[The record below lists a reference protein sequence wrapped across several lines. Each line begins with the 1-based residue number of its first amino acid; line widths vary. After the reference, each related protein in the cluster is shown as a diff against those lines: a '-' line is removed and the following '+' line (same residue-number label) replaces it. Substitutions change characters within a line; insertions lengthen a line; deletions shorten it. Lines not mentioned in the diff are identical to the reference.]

1 MNLIIFLLISTTF
14 LLAVEITKRKLSIS
28 PTITRKISHIGA
40 ALIAAVSP
48 MFIDKNLIIVA
59 CLGFAAVMFLSRR
72 TSFFSS
78 IHPIRRK
85 TFGEVF
91 LPLGEAFSAAIFLPQ
106 AVPSF
111 QYGVLVMGL
120 SDAFAGFV
128 GEKYGR
134 HQINIFN
141 NRKSLEGSVVF
152 LLTTILLTLLFIPN
166 LGLHLIWI
174 PLILTLVE
182 LTLGYGMDNLV
193 IPILAAFLLH
203 LNSYLL

>member
-1 MNLIIFLLISTTF
+1 MNLIIFLFISTTF
-14 LLAVEITKRKLSIS
+14 LLAVEIAKRKLSLS
-28 PTITRKISHIGA
+28 PSITRRVSHIGA
-40 ALIAAVSP
+40 ALIATVSP
-48 MFIDKNLIIVA
+48 LFISKNLIVFA
-59 CLGFAAVMFLSRR
+59 CLGFAVVMFLSLR

-78 IHPIRRK
+78 IHPVRRK

-91 LPLGEAFSAAIFLPQ
+91 LPLGEALSAAIFLPQ

-128 GEKYGR
+128 GEKYGK

-141 NRKSLEGSVVF
+141 NRKSLEGSLVF
-152 LLTTILLTLLFIPN
+152 LLATMLITFIFVPN
-166 LGLHLIWI
+166 LGLHLILI
-174 PLILTLVE
+174 PLILTFVE
-182 LTLGYGMDNLV
+182 LILGFGMDNLV

-203 LNSYLL
+203 FNSYLL

>member
-1 MNLIIFLLISTTF
+1 MNLIIFLFISTTF
-14 LLAVEITKRKLSIS
+14 LLTVEITKRKLSLS
-28 PTITRKISHIGA
+28 PSITRRVSHIGA
-40 ALIAAVSP
+40 ALIATVSP
-48 MFIDKNLIIVA
+48 LFISKNLIVIA
-59 CLGFAAVMFLSRR
+59 CLGFAVVMFLSRR

-78 IHPIRRK
+78 IHPIKRK

-91 LPLGEAFSAAIFLPQ
+91 LPLGEAFSAAIFLPH
-106 AVPSF
+106 AVSAF

-141 NRKSLEGSVVF
+141 NKKSLEGSLVF
-152 LLTTILLTLLFIPN
+152 LLATILLTFLFIPN
-166 LGLHLIWI
+166 LGPHLILI
-174 PLILTLVE
+174 PLILTFAE
-182 LTLGYGMDNLV
+182 LLLGFGMDNLV

-203 LNSYLL
+203 FNSYLL